1 MTALRIGTRES
12 RLALWQAET
21 VLTLL
26 KDRGV
31 NAELVPIKS
40 EGDVDL
46 HTPLYEMGVQGI
58 FTRSLDIALLEGRID
73 MAVHSYKD
81 VPTVPA
87 KGIDTCAILKRGNH
101 KDLLVYKNN
110 LPHEDQS
117 GSCIIATSSMRR
129 RAQWLHR
136 YPGDTL
142 ENLRGN
148 VNTRLK
154 KLEDGAWDAALFAA
168 AGLERI
174 GVRPEKSV
182 ELDWMLPAPAQGA
195 IVVVCRS
202 QDNIVYNACRPL
214 NDADTEICTAIER
227 AFLRELMGGCAV
239 PISAFAVC
247 DKNEIYFKGNILS
260 VDGVQKLSLEKTV
273 SRQGSAEAG
282 KIWARE
288 LMEQGASEILE
299 KIRNAGNH

>member
-21 VLTLL
+21 VLSLL
-26 KDRGV
+26 KDCGV

-40 EGDVDL
+40 DGDMDL
-46 HTPLYEMGVQGI
+46 QTPLYEMGVQGI

-73 MAVHSYKD
+73 LAVHSYKD

-87 KGIDTCAILKRGNH
+87 KGIVSCAILKRGNH
-101 KDLLVYKNN
+101 KDLLVYKSS
-110 LPHEDQS
+110 LPHEDQQ
-117 GSCIIATSSMRR
+117 GSCIVATSSMRR

-136 YPGDTL
+136 YPSDTL

-154 KLEDGAWDAALFAA
+154 KLEDSTWDAALFAA

-174 GVRPEKSV
+174 GVRPERSV

-195 IVVVCRS
+195 IAVVCRI
-202 QDNIVYNACRPL
+202 QDNKVWDACRPL
-214 NDADTEICTAIER
+214 NDTDTEICTGLER

-247 DKNEIYFKGNILS
+247 DENEIHFRGNILS
-260 VDGVQKLSLEKTV
+260 VDGVQKLSIEKTV
-273 SRQGSAEAG
+273 SKHHAAEAG

-288 LMEQGASEILE
+288 LLEQGAGEILE

>member
-1 MTALRIGTRES
+1 MTSLRIGTRES

-21 VLTLL
+21 VLALL
-26 KDRGV
+26 EECGIK
-31 NAELVPIKS
+31 AELVPIKS
-40 EGDVDL
+40 EGDLDL
-46 HTPLYEMGVQGI
+46 RTPLYEMGVQGI
-58 FTRSLDIALLEGRID
+58 FTRSLDIALLEGKID
-73 MAVHSYKD
+73 IAVHSYKD

-87 KGIDTCAILKRGNH
+87 KGIVTCAILKRGNH
-101 KDLLVYKNN
+101 KDILVYKSTV
-110 LPHEDQS
+110 PHEDHTD
-117 GSCIIATSSMRR
+117 SCTVATSSMRR

-154 KLEDGAWDAALFAA
+154 KLEDSSWDGALFAA

-174 GVRPEKSV
+174 GIRPEKSI

-195 IVVVCRS
+195 IAVVCRKE
-202 QDNIVYNACRPL
+202 DAVVFDACRPL
-214 NDADTEICTAIER
+214 NDADTEMCTAVER
-227 AFLRELMGGCAV
+227 TFLRALMGGCAV

-247 DKNEIYFKGNILS
+247 DEKEIHFRGNILS
-260 VDGVQKLSLEKTV
+260 VDGVQKLYIEKTA
-273 SRQGSAEAG
+273 SRQSAAEAG

-288 LMEQGASEILE
+288 LMDQGAGEILE